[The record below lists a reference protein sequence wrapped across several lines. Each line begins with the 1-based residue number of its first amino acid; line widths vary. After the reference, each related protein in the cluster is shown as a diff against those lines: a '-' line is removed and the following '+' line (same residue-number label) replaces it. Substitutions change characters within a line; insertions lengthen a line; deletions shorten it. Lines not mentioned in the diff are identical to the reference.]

1 MPWVSERAG
10 GGGFPADKRL
20 RDRVDWRQFPHRPL
34 IAEPLSAPPPVNRLA
49 PLRRQSAGLSV
60 FAGPALVAAL
70 AMLVPGLLL
79 PSLHLVSLGLFE
91 QEYSLLGAI
100 LAFWEKQHYS
110 LFALVLCFT
119 VLFPLAKII
128 AGLWLF
134 YLAAPSALQLKR
146 WVGWLS
152 VLSKWSML
160 DVFIIAVL
168 VLALEGSLVTAA
180 SLGIGIALFAGAVL
194 LSGWAYHQLMH
205 LLIRRIEEES
215 Q

>member
-1 MPWVSERAG
+1 M
-10 GGGFPADKRL
+10 FPPSL
-20 RDRVDWRQFPHRPL
+20 PN
-34 IAEPLSAPPPVNRLA
+34 AEPLSAPPPVNRLA

-60 FAGPALVAAL
+60 FAGPALIAAL

-79 PSLHLVSLGLFE
+79 PSLHLVSLGFLH

-100 LAFWEKQHYS
+100 LAFWEKRHYS

-119 VLFPLAKII
+119 VIFPLVKI
-128 AGLWLF
+128 AGGLWLF
-134 YLAAPSALQLKR
+134 YLASPNPQRLR
-146 WVGWLS
+146 GWVHRLS
-152 VLSKWSML
+152 GLSKWSML

-168 VLALEGSLVTAA
+168 VLALEGSLITAA
-180 SLGIGIALFAGAVL
+180 NLGAGIALFAGSVL
-194 LSGWAYHQLMH
+194 LSGWAYSQLMH